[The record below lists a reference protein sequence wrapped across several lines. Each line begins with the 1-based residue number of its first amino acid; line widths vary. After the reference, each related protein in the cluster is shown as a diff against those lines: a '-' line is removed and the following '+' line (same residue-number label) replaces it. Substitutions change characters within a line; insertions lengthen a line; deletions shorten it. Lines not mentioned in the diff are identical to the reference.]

1 MLHSKGQ
8 NQCPHCQKGTTP
20 KSQQLTPAQVQ
31 LLEFA
36 DSLDGPDLVK
46 SLQLVHDMALYHS
59 QYPIDE
65 DEKSALHS
73 TKLLWECIAEICK
86 GG

>member
-1 MLHSKGQ
+1 MSH
-8 NQCPHCQKGTTP
+8 
-20 KSQQLTPAQVQ
+20 QLTPAQVQ

-36 DSLDGPDLVK
+36 DALDGPDLVK

-73 TKLLWECIAEICK
+73 AKLLWECIAAIAE
-86 GG
+86 GV